1 MRPPEATW
9 ITAVA
14 PLAEIGTDWGS
25 PRCLEHDDGP
35 CSIVDL
41 HEALREILGPRVLL
55 PFKGDPALGQREVV
69 KEFEAADPDCIQ
81 FNKARKKD
89 LPNLGKGVAYL
100 VGLRLPHARP
110 LVGSFIN

>member
-25 PRCLEHDDGP
+25 PRCLEHDDGH

-81 FNKARKKD
+81 FNRQ
-89 LPNLGKGVAYL
+89 GKRICL
-100 VGLRLPHARP
+100 
-110 LVGSFIN
+110 I